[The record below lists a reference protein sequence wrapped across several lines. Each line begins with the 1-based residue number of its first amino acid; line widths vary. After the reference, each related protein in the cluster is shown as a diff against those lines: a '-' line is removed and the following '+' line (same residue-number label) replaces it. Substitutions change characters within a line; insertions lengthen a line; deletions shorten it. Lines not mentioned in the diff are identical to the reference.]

1 MFSGVAF
8 AQTEAGSKLI
18 GASLGGAS
26 YGQTK
31 SATSINSG
39 GLLLD
44 EDATTTSYALFVD
57 PNVGWFVKDDL
68 AVGGLVAI
76 STSHFKTEGRGFAA
90 ETRTGTATSIQLGP
104 FARWYLGGGE
114 HGKPFLE
121 VNATYVFAPA
131 RQEGTDFESH
141 SHPKGSYGAGLVVGY
156 EEFVNKSVGIGV
168 ASGID
173 YLYAK
178 QETDVS
184 QTFGSVRVTNTVTET
199 TRQWTVPLSIAL
211 QIHLP

>member
-1 MFSGVAF
+1 MFTGVAF
-8 AQTEAGSKLI
+8 AQTEAGSKLV
-18 GASLGGAS
+18 GANLGGAN

-31 SATSINSG
+31 SATSISGG
-39 GLLLD
+39 GLLVD
-44 EDATTTSYALFVD
+44 EDVTTTSYALFVD

-76 STSHFKTEGRGFAA
+76 STSHFKTEGRGFAPEA
-90 ETRTGTATSIQLGP
+90 RTGTATSIELGP
-104 FARWYLGGGE
+104 FARWYLGGSE

-131 RQEGTDFESH
+131 RQEGSDFESH

-156 EEFVNKSVGIGV
+156 EQFVNKSVGIGI

-173 YLYAK
+173 YLYAR
-178 QETDVS
+178 QETEVS
-184 QTFGSVRVTNTVTET
+184 QTFGSVRVASTVTQT
-199 TRQWTVPLSIAL
+199 SRQWTVPLSIAL